1 MYSPP
6 SLLKGRGGGRTL
18 MLLIKSVCFEFI
30 VNLTLMKVCSSSRIK
45 MIDQVAK
52 YIKTYY

>member
-1 MYSPP
+1 
-6 SLLKGRGGGRTL
+6 
-18 MLLIKSVCFEFI
+18 MLLIKSVCFELL